1 MPYLQFVEVSPLF
14 FNKNKKNKP
23 TPLHIFKDLD
33 NRSKV
38 LSYRGIKLSGKS
50 GIYAFVNMINDK
62 RYIGSANNLYER
74 MLDHLAG
81 RSSNLLLQRAFAK
94 YGKENFQFVVY
105 AYVPYILPQITDIET
120 LFMSYFPFDQLYNLT
135 STATSMYGLFF

>member
-1 MPYLQFVEVSPLF
+1 MSVSAFCAAVPF
-14 FNKNKKNKP
+14 KP

-38 LSYRGIKLSGKS
+38 LSYRGTELSGKS
-50 GIYAFVNMINDK
+50 GIYAFVNTINEK

-81 RSSNLLLQRAFAK
+81 RSSNLLLQRAFDK
-94 YGKENFQFVVY
+94 YGKENFQFVIY
-105 AYVPYILPQITDIET
+105 AYVPYILPHITDT
-120 LFMSYFPFDQLYNLT
+120 PLLRSYLTFMER
-135 STATSMYGLFF
+135 